1 MVIGREKLQAEVILS
16 QREEGRKE
24 LNIENNIAA
33 PPPKARDPCPNL
45 LALNLTS
52 SIVSMTMQK
61 MSTLKKTFKGSLS
74 PSSKTQ
80 IMSKRKF
87 CPTPLTFNQG
97 YSST

>member
-1 MVIGREKLQAEVILS
+1 MLKGREKLQAEVILS
-16 QREEGRKE
+16 QREEGLKD
-24 LNIENNIAA
+24 LKIENNLAA
-33 PPPKARDPCPNL
+33 PPPKVRDPRPNL
-45 LALNLTS
+45 QALNLTS

-61 MSTLKKTFKGSLS
+61 TSTLKKTFKGSLS

-87 CPTPLTFNQG
+87 CPSPLTFNQG